1 MSLSLH
7 AYRGRLFRPAVVAVF
22 LLAAVSW
29 WVSVGRMR
37 GMDAGPSVALGALGW
52 FVATWILMMAAMM
65 LPAVAPVLAAEC
77 FPAHARSVSPR
88 RVLVAAAFLAG
99 YFVVW
104 ALAGAAA
111 YLVLRA
117 GRAVAGGVFEW
128 HRGGQWLAAA
138 TLVAAGAYQ
147 LTATKRRWLARCQ
160 EPLTRKDRVPISES
174 GPGVVAGIRAGVR
187 CLASSWAL
195 MGVLFALGAMSLV
208 WMAVVAVLISA
219 ERLSPLVSP
228 ARVAATGVLLVLAL
242 GVVFAPGSVPGL
254 TVPGSPAAHRAM
266 TRMRGT
272 GMGGMGMRGM
282 GMGMPAGGARRQ
294 MPRSMS
300 GQ

>member
-1 MSLSLH
+1 MSLSVPAH
-7 AYRGRLFRPAVVAVF
+7 RGRLSRPAVVAVF

-29 WVSVGRMR
+29 WVSVGRMD

-52 FVATWILMMAAMM
+52 FIATWMLMMGAMM

-77 FPAHARSVSPR
+77 FPAHGRSVSPR
-88 RVLVAAAFLAG
+88 RMLVATAFLAG

-111 YLVLRA
+111 YLLLRT

-147 LTATKRRWLARCQ
+147 LTATKRRWLARCR
-160 EPLTRKDRVPISES
+160 EPLTRKNGVAISQP
-174 GPGVVAGIRAGVR
+174 GPGVVAGTRAGVH

-195 MGVLFALGAMSLV
+195 MAVLFALGAMSLV

-219 ERLSPLVSP
+219 ERLSSLVSP

-242 GVVFAPGSVPGL
+242 GVAFAPGSVPGL

-266 TRMRGT
+266 TRMGGM
-272 GMGGMGMRGM
+272 GMGGMD
-282 GMGMPAGGARRQ
+282 MGMPAGGAAGGGRSQ
-294 MPRSMS
+294 MPKSMS
-300 GQ
+300 GR

>member
-1 MSLSLH
+1 MSLSVQVQ
-7 AYRGRLFRPAVVAVF
+7 RGRLVRPAVIAVL

-29 WVSVGRMR
+29 WVSVGRMQ

-65 LPAVAPVLAAEC
+65 LPAIAPVLAAEC
-77 FPAHARSVSPR
+77 FPAPRTVARRSGSPH
-88 RVLVAAAFLAG
+88 RVLVAAAFLVG

-104 ALAGAAA
+104 TLAGAGA
-111 YLVLRA
+111 YLALRA

-138 TLVAAGAYQ
+138 TLVAAAAYQ

-160 EPLTRKDRVPISES
+160 EPLTRNDGVPISRP
-174 GPGVVAGIRAGVR
+174 GPGVAAGVRAGVR

-228 ARVAATGVLLVLAL
+228 ARVTATGVLLLLAL
-242 GVVFAPGSVPGL
+242 GVAFAPGAVPGL
-254 TVPGSPAAHRAM
+254 TVPGSSAAQRAM
-266 TRMRGT
+266 TRM
-272 GMGGMGMRGM
+272 
-282 GMGMPAGGARRQ
+282 GMPAGATQRQ
-294 MPRSMS
+294 SMSMS
-300 GQ
+300 GR